1 MARAAR
7 LDLRGRAVSPLVSVV
22 IPCRNEVSFIGRC
35 LDSVLASEYPGEMLE
50 VIVADGM
57 SRDGTRECV
66 AGYAARDP
74 RVRLIDNPVGVTP
87 VALNRAIEEA
97 RGMVIVRLDARA
109 AIAPDYIA
117 RAVESLESDDVD
129 CVGGAMRTLT
139 EGTGQFAEVIRI
151 ALTHPFGVGNSH
163 FRTGSGS
170 CSDQPRWVDAVY
182 GACWRREIFDRLGRF
197 NERLERSQDIEFS
210 TRLRRAGG
218 KILVSPEMQITYY
231 ARGTFLGFW
240 RRNWGNGVWAV
251 LPLACSSGIVV
262 RWRHLAPL
270 ALIGGLM
277 GAIAASVWLESGW
290 PTAVVAGPYLA
301 ANIVSSVHAAF
312 KEGKASVTC
321 LMPVVF
327 ASLHLAYGF
336 GSAWGCVR
344 LAAALARPARTASGV
359 AS

>member
-7 LDLRGRAVSPLVSVV
+7 LDLRGRPVNPLVSVV
-22 IPCRNEVSFIGRC
+22 IPCRNEASFIGRC
-35 LDSVLASEYPGEMLE
+35 LDSVLVSEYPANLLE

-66 AGYAARDP
+66 AAYTARDS
-74 RVRLIDNPVGVTP
+74 RVRLIDNPAGVTP
-87 VALNRAIEEA
+87 VALNRAIGVA
-97 RGMVIVRLDARA
+97 RGGVIVRLDARA
-109 AIAPDYIA
+109 EIAPEYIA
-117 RAVESLESDDVD
+117 RAVESLDSGEAD

-139 EGTGQFAEVIRI
+139 EGSGKFAEAIRI

-163 FRTGSGS
+163 FRTGS

-182 GACWRREIFDRLGRF
+182 GACWHREVFDRLGWF

-218 KILVSPEMQITYY
+218 KILVSPEMQINYY
-231 ARGTFLGFW
+231 VHGSLRDFW
-240 RRNWGNGVWAV
+240 RRNWSNGVWAV
-251 LPLACSSGIVV
+251 LPLACSPGIVV

-270 ALIGGLM
+270 GLVIALT
-277 GAIAASVWLESGW
+277 GAVAASVWLETGW
-290 PTAVVAGPYLA
+290 LAIAVAGPYVAANLA
-301 ANIVSSVHAAF
+301 ASAHAVLTESKVSAAL
-312 KEGKASVTC
+312 

-336 GSAWGCVR
+336 GSLWGCVR
-344 LAAALARPARTASGV
+344 LAVALARPAATEPGV